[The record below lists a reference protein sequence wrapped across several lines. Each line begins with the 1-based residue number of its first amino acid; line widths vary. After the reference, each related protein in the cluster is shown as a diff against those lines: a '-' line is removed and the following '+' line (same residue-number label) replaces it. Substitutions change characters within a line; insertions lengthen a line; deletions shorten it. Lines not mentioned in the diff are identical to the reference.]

1 MLSAG
6 LDMITCPFIREAFPP
21 LQTRLSW
28 LLPQLSHYP
37 QRVAA
42 SIKGVSNFSHYSF
55 TIHSPNQALIA
66 RINCTIRHIGGLGL
80 ESPVHFFSNRR
91 RKLANCLL
99 MPCVECELNDTAS

>member
-37 QRVAA
+37 QREAA
-42 SIKGVSNFSHYSF
+42 SIKGVYNFSHYSF

-66 RINCTIRHIGGLGL
+66 RIDCTIRHIGGLGL
-80 ESPVHFFSNRR
+80 ESPVYFFFKQKKKTG
-91 RKLANCLL
+91 KLLVNALCR
-99 MPCVECELNDTAS
+99 V